1 MDVVGLSVTTSWRT
15 TDRRQPACQG
25 FCASPLI
32 RPILAEACER
42 CSRSSRLA
50 QAHPCAAPIPGT
62 LVHAHHCGATTS
74 HTTAC
79 QIQLKP
85 RPMLCTLFHQR
96 PAASP
101 CSVSSR
107 KTREHSRRVRRP
119 FVPRRPAK
127 DHASKRRV
135 HPATVP
141 RSGRTTFSHFSA
153 AGPGRVFRRGFASIR
168 QRCRSRR

>member
-1 MDVVGLSVTTSWRT
+1 MADNRQATARMPRVLRFAAHPPYFGRSLRALLSLLPISPGAPLRSAHTRH
-15 TDRRQPACQG
+15 
-25 FCASPLI
+25 ASPRASL
-32 RPILAEACER
+32 RRDHEPHNRMPDPAEA
-42 CSRSSRLA
+42 SADAL
-50 QAHPCAAPIPGT
+50 HP
-62 LVHAHHCGATTS
+62 V
-74 HTTAC
+74 
-79 QIQLKP
+79 
-85 RPMLCTLFHQR
+85 HQR

-107 KTREHSRRVRRP
+107 KTRGHSRRVRRP

-153 AGPGRVFRRGFASIR
+153 AGPGRVFRRGFAGIR
-168 QRCRSRR
+168 QRCRCRR